1 MSKFTKFLVGTLV
14 AVAALV
20 TVSSAAYTH
29 TGVLKMGMTSSQVMS
44 LQQTLNGSG
53 FLVSTTGAG
62 SPGMESMYFGA
73 KTKAAVMSFQMAK
86 GLKADGVVGMQTGT
100 ALAAMTGG
108 STGGSNLPAGCTST
122 SGYSPVTGQMC
133 SGGSTG
139 GNTGGST
146 GGALTGGAGSVD
158 EYKLLASPSN
168 NQDVGEDQDNVKVL
182 GFSVE
187 ADDSSDLNIKSVRL
201 VLGSVP
207 SSPASDNFE
216 DYADSVSV
224 WYGSTKVAEVDADE
238 FNDDNDYTKTISF
251 SSDAIV
257 RKGAV
262 GNFYVAVS
270 GASNLDSD
278 DIGEDWTVDVTNVR
292 WVDAQGATISEDP
305 TLTVRTFSFESFASA
320 NDVELRLTEAT
331 DNPDAQ
337 VVMADDNGSTDG
349 VTLLKGKLKA
359 VGSDINIKGMIV
371 TVAATGTGDIEEIA
385 SQFIVKIDGDEVDSV
400 DAADCVTTACTASET
415 YDFDDID
422 VTINEGD
429 TVDFEVLADI
439 NEIDGTTVAEGDAL
453 TASITMN
460 ATNVDAE
467 DQSGEDL
474 TNSELTGA
482 ISGDPQSFITQ
493 GISVTA
499 GSMTAAA
506 ETVDGAA
513 DYSVYN
519 MKISVTAIDG
529 DVYLDKSFINS
540 SSSSTTAVGNN
551 RVAVFSS
558 AGTQLTTG
566 FAASISSTD
575 NDAQELTNTYKITDG
590 ATADFTITV
599 NATGVTGSN
608 QQRAVLYALEWGTSD
623 AATLANVYTSNM
635 GLNGDYKTNLVY
647 VSGV

>member
-1 MSKFTKFLVGTLV
+1 MKKTFKFIVG
-14 AVAALV
+14 AALV
-20 TVSSAAYTH
+20 VLFSAATASAAYMHST
-29 TGVLKMGMTSSQVMS
+29 TLKMGMTNANVME
-44 LQQTLNGSG
+44 LQKTLNANG
-53 FLVSTTGAG
+53 FVVSTMGAG

-86 GLKADGVVGMQTGT
+86 GLGADGVVGP
-100 ALAAMTGG
+100 MTGAALSALTG

-139 GNTGGST
+139 GNTGST

-292 WVDAQGATISEDP
+292 WVDAQGATISEEP
-305 TLTVRTFSFESFASA
+305 SAITARTFSFESFASA

-400 DAADCVTTACTASET
+400 DAADCVTTACTASES

-439 NEIDGTTVAEGDAL
+439 NEVDGTTVAEGDAL

-482 ISGDPQSFITQ
+482 ISGDAQSFITQ
-493 GISVTA
+493 GISVTP
-499 GSMTAAA
+499 GSMNAVA
-506 ETVDGAA
+506 EAVDGAA
-513 DYSVYN
+513 DYSSYT
-519 MKISVTAIDG
+519 MKVSVTAIDG
-529 DVYLDKSFINS
+529 DVYLDKSFANS
-540 SSSSTTAVGNN
+540 SSSSTTASGSN
-551 RVAVFSS
+551 RAAVFNA
-558 AGTQLTTG
+558 AGTQLTSG
-566 FAASISSTD
+566 YSASISSTD
-575 NDAQELTNTYKITDG
+575 NDAQELTNTYKISDG

-599 NATGVTGSN
+599 NATGTSA

-635 GLNGDYKTNLVY
+635 GLNGDYKTNLIF
-647 VSGV
+647 VSGS